1 MEQRNTD
8 DGAAR
13 EALVLRIDEVNEVCM
28 PSEWQDLT
36 EELGDQP
43 PEYTGFSIRDD
54 DVADWA
60 VGKIAEAR
68 REYTRIKELADREI
82 ARICAKVEQA
92 RLRMETDTSYLTNR
106 LEDYAAGVTPS
117 KVTKTGS
124 TYKLINGTLRRKF
137 GGVEYHRDDEA
148 LLRWLQETGRADL
161 IKLKASPDWAGLKKQ
176 TEVNEDGIVVI
187 PETGEVVEG
196 VTTERRPDTF
206 EVEIATATAPGVGS
220 M

>member
-1 MEQRNTD
+1 MEQRNTEP
-8 DGAAR
+8 AR
-13 EALVLRIDEVNEVCM
+13 EGEAPVLRIDRVDFACL
-28 PSEWQDLT
+28 PSEYAEQTAWEGGPDK
-36 EELGDQP
+36 D
-43 PEYTGFSIRDD
+43 EYPRFCIRDD

-82 ARICAKVEQA
+82 ERITAKVEQA
-92 RLRMETDTSYLTNR
+92 RLRMEADTSYLTNR

-124 TYKLINGTLRRKF
+124 TYKLINGTLRRRF

-148 LLRWLQETGRADL
+148 LLHWLQETGRAEL

-206 EVEIATATAPGVGS
+206 EVEV
-220 M
+220 